1 MFLLRYSRSERKNE
15 DRSKPKMHA
24 TRQSNGKTLW
34 VSCQHTIY
42 VPGQRPYICATPT
55 DNYAQFCKRCAE
67 KRLAL
72 PNPRIR
78 VSLKSYI

>member
-1 MFLLRYSRSERKNE
+1 MTDEPY
-15 DRSKPKMHA
+15 RSKPKMMPA
-24 TRQSNGKTLW
+24 RRQSNGKVLW
-34 VSCQHTIY
+34 LECQHTIY
-42 VPGQRPYICATPT
+42 KIGEQPYLCREPT
-55 DNYAQFCKRCAE
+55 NNYAQFCKRCAE

>member
-1 MFLLRYSRSERKNE
+1 MSSYYHQ
-15 DRSKPKMHA
+15 KPPMQP
-24 TRQSNGKTLW
+24 TRQSNGKVLW
-34 VSCQHTIY
+34 TECQHTIY
-42 VPGQRPYICATPT
+42 VPGQKPYLCGEPT
-55 DNYAQFCKRCAE
+55 NNYAQFCKRCAE